1 MKLFEFPKA
10 YVELRYPPIS
20 NISQQPGVLWIDD
33 LPANPS
39 IEPGETA
46 DVDEIND
53 EDSNVATAENC
64 ELALASSNAALQH
77 CCLSTI
83 TIPMTKRGSLTLPP
97 SLRRKM
103 GLDKLR
109 NPMVVVEERDGG
121 LFLQTAVAMPVRD
134 LPKGT
139 IEQWIAR
146 DEADMAA
153 FRATPRKTKR

>member
-1 MKLFEFPKA
+1 MTYA
-10 YVELRYPPIS
+10 
-20 NISQQPGVLWIDD
+20 
-33 LPANPS
+33 PAL
-39 IEPGETA
+39 
-46 DVDEIND
+46 
-53 EDSNVATAENC
+53 TAENRG
-64 ELALASSNAALQH
+64 LALASRNAAMQH
-77 CCLSTI
+77 CGMSTP
-83 TIPMTKRGSLTLPP
+83 IPLTKRGSLTLPP

-146 DEADMAA
+146 DEADMTA